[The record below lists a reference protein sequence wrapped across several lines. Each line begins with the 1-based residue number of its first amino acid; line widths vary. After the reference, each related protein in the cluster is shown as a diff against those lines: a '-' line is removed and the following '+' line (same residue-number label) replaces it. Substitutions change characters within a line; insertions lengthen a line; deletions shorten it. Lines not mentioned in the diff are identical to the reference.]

1 MELKSRFGYL
11 NGLCLRFNL
20 NVFYLKRLLWFAI
33 GIALEHTRSEAEE
46 VKNGH

>member
-1 MELKSRFGYL
+1 
-11 NGLCLRFNL
+11 
-20 NVFYLKRLLWFAI
+20 LLWFAI